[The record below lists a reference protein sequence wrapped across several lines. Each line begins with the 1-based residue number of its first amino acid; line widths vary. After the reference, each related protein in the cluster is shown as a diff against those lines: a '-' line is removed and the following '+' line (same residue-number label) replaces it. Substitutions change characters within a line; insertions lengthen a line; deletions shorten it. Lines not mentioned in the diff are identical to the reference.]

1 MMVYRLRQLNRKSKI
16 QRRPASY
23 KFGRSFGGPSLKIY
37 YNQKQ
42 NYIINKEKK
51 KLYKKDK
58 RYENNDEIKNKEKD
72 TQQDR

>member
-1 MMVYRLRQLNRKSKI
+1 LDLEVSNDGLSFEIVISKI
-16 QRRPASY
+16 KNLVGLLVDP
-23 KFGRSFGGPSLKIY
+23 LLIY

-58 RYENNDEIKNKEKD
+58 RYENNDEIKNKEKN
-72 TQQDR
+72 TQ